1 MVEKQSN
8 FYIEMFS
15 YKSSFEALTNA
26 NSEYSYGLKIEQK
39 SRYGGWQPKPIRA
52 YLQEY
57 KTFFHVIPLE
67 KENERFQN
75 GYFYATPNGPFLIS
89 YKMNVDG
96 KIEERSEV
104 CDFYEYPKHVNETPQ
119 SNENFAK
126 KKLRQQV
133 SNYVIN
139 SNDISTRSIIASKI
153 NKMWP
158 TLDRELTVY
167 RGQKDAFTQEIRTAP
182 ETFFSTSLEKSTAS
196 LTFTS
201 RNDKCCLFILHLQ
214 PGVKYYSVPGDNLNE
229 VLEHVNNGSLFEAEI
244 LVEGNGKFY
253 QDKAKT
259 TPGFKELTIEEL
271 NARNVDRS
279 LFGPKTHTKNGK
291 TLEQKSGIF
300 EAYYFAPETR
310 ENEGT
315 NAEGESLVF
324 EGGLR
329 KKYKKTRK
337 TNTKKS
343 KKSKTRKH

>member
-1 MVEKQSN
+1 
-8 FYIEMFS
+8 MFP

-26 NSEYSYGLKIEQK
+26 NSEYSYSLKIEQK
-39 SRYGGWQPKPIRA
+39 PRYGYTPKPIRA
-52 YLQEY
+52 YLHSY
-57 KTFFHVIPLE
+57 KSTFEVIPLD
-67 KENERFQN
+67 KEHERLQN
-75 GYFYATPNGPFLIS
+75 GYFYATTNGPFVIT

-104 CDFYEYPKHVNETPQ
+104 CDFYEYPKVPNAPQ
-119 SNENFAK
+119 SSENYAK
-126 KKLRQQV
+126 KKLRDQV
-133 SNYVIN
+133 GSYVMN
-139 SNDISTRSIIASKI
+139 SNDMTVRSIIASKI
-153 NKMWP
+153 NSMWP

-167 RGQKDAFTQEIRTAP
+167 RGQKDAFTQEIRTVP

-201 RNDKCCLFILHLQ
+201 KKDKCCLFIIHLQ

-253 QDKAKT
+253 QDKEKT
-259 TPGFKELTIEEL
+259 RPGFKELTIEEL

-324 EGGLR
+324 EGGSR

-337 TNTKKS
+337 TKTKKS
-343 KKSKTRKH
+343 KKTRKH